1 MNVIPRMHRSS
12 PMKSAIESREIE
24 DLVSGKNDLEEVHVD
39 GISIPVLRLRKLM
52 EDGYVHLRVYRENR
66 SVSL

>member
-1 MNVIPRMHRSS
+1 
-12 PMKSAIESREIE
+12 MKSAIESREIE